1 LSREGCPLCN
11 PSSRPLPYR
20 SPGFGMITEM
30 SSLSD
35 TSPWPTRYSQLL
47 HQASPYFILRRFTTV
62 QAWNVRGNL
71 RGING
76 ALLTLEYSV
85 FRVREP
91 PEGPKSCQ
99 QDARLSSP
107 AGVSDRFAPD
117 TVAQRIDPQS
127 RGRGRVVVG
136 AAKAAVREM
145 SLSQATKP
153 QVFMLEGLL
162 SALQNPVA
170 AGTVTLASS
179 QCSYVPLC
187 PPPARA
193 RTHTHTHLLL
203 RTFSAP
209 PEDACMHLRT
219 YIHTYIHTHT
229 HACKQKHP
237 AWVCT
242 YVDVPVRGLHV
253 THPPP
258 LAQTLAMPIYP
269 YPYWVPQS
277 TSGLW

>member
-1 LSREGCPLCN
+1 
-11 PSSRPLPYR
+11 
-20 SPGFGMITEM
+20 M

-85 FRVREP
+85 SRVREL

-99 QDARLSSP
+99 QDARRSSP

-117 TVAQRIDPQS
+117 TVARRIDPQS

-145 SLSQATKP
+145 SLSPATKP
-153 QVFMLEGLL
+153 QVIMLEGLL

-187 PPPARA
+187 PPPPPRA
-193 RTHTHTHLLL
+193 HTHTHTLAPVHLLC
-203 RTFSAP
+203 AP
-209 PEDACMHLRT
+209 GRCMHASTYVRT
-219 YIHTYIHTHT
+219 YIHTYTHT
-229 HACKQKHP
+229 CMQIKTSCLGMYLCG
-237 AWVCT
+237 CT
-242 YVDVPVRGLHV
+242 CTRATCNTAGWWSYR
-253 THPPP
+253 P
-258 LAQTLAMPIYP
+258 LRR
-269 YPYWVPQS
+269 
-277 TSGLW
+277 

>member
-1 LSREGCPLCN
+1 LSRKGCPLCN

-20 SPGFGMITEM
+20 SPGFGMLTGM

-35 TSPWPTRYSQLL
+35 TSPWPTRYSQAL

-71 RGING
+71 RGHRLRSLPG

-85 FRVREP
+85 SRVREP

-99 QDARLSSP
+99 QDARRSSP

-145 SLSQATKP
+145 SQATKP
-153 QVFMLEGLL
+153 QVIMLEGLL

-179 QCSYVPLC
+179 QCSCVPPY
-187 PPPARA
+187 PPPPRA
-193 RTHTHTHLLL
+193 HTHTHTHTLAPAHLSL
-203 RTFSAP
+203 RP
-209 PEDACMHLRT
+209 RKLHVCIYVRT
-219 YIHTYIHTHT
+219 YIHTYTHT
-229 HACKQKHP
+229 CMQTKTSCLGMYLCGYT
-237 AWVCT
+237 CT
-242 YVDVPVRGLHV
+242 RANTAGWWSYR
-253 THPPP
+253 P
-258 LAQTLAMPIYP
+258 LRR
-269 YPYWVPQS
+269 
-277 TSGLW
+277 